1 MRRRKSLI
9 ASGEKGQELGLF
21 VRNVLIDVAHF
32 SAPAKKS
39 PETHPIPGDKNK
51 VLAAEDRQAPHL

>member
-1 MRRRKSLI
+1 MRRYKSLI
-9 ASGEKGQELGLF
+9 VSGEKGQVFGLF
-21 VRNVLIDVAHF
+21 QSNYLIDEARLLG
-32 SAPAKKS
+32 AGRKS